1 MATCK
6 QLSCNESVE
15 KHNESVGKHN
25 CWSVLF
31 KNLLKNTN
39 VLFQNR
45 TIQFSSSTHSHL
57 IIIDLSQTS
66 SLVVRI
72 AFMSRLI
79 QPIHLLLLF
88 SPLLLPGGTV
98 SSVCLLMYSLSFF
111 SRTRPHHFEQYR
123 FAAPLCDVQSLT
135 VWGGYT
141 SSSPSLPVS
150 SCVSQSSALYRT

>member
-1 MATCK
+1 MSLLKNTMS
-6 QLSCNESVE
+6 LLESTTVSDSE
-15 KHNESVGKHN
+15 
-25 CWSVLF
+25 SVLF

-57 IIIDLSQTS
+57 IIIVLSQTS

-79 QPIHLLLLF
+79 QPIDPSLLLF

-135 VWGGYT
+135 VCGGYT

-150 SCVSQSSALYRT
+150 SRVSQSSALYKT